1 MIFSAVSPSTR
12 TWWIWIQD
20 KWFYGTSRIWPFKQQ
35 RLLLPGIGDNCDDRD
50 GLSDVS
56 GRVVVVL
63 CVADDVDV
71 DVGLSVAL
79 VT

>member
-1 MIFSAVSPSTR
+1 MIFSAVTLSSW
-12 TWWIWIQD
+12 TWRIWIQD
-20 KWFYGTSRIWPFKQQ
+20 KWSYGTSRIWFFKQQ
-35 RLLLPGIGDNCDDRD
+35 RLLLPGIGDSCDDRD